1 MKRVASTTSQQ
12 FGYPDKIEKTKNK
25 ENNSEQI
32 TKEKCQKANSNI
44 KLIYIVG
51 WSSSP
56 SSLKTG
62 GSTKVLA
69 ITEAW
74 VLAARVPD
82 GDFGWGTPD
91 DLRGL
96 SNRDVREAL
105 LFSMDFRIASLST
118 NFSTLG
124 TTSLGSILHTSVMI
138 HSKAPSIM
146 FFYYEIKSSC
156 LAWRSFKVFSKQAFS
171 SKASAP
177 LKVLISRVSFSSWDR
192 RLWISLFSFSFSD
205 WTLAIAARSWR
216 LWLRREVTYSKGYP
230 KFRKTKR
237 MKEKSIELQLEKDTH
252 ILSSLERSII
262 ALIQA

>member
-12 FGYPDKIEKTKNK
+12 FGYPEKIEKTKNK

-32 TKEKCQKANSNI
+32 TKEKCQKANNNI

-69 ITEAW
+69 IAEAW

-105 LFSMDFRIASLST
+105 LFSMDFRITSLST
-118 NFSTLG
+118 N
-124 TTSLGSILHTSVMI
+124 SLL
-138 HSKAPSIM
+138 
-146 FFYYEIKSSC
+146 
-156 LAWRSFKVFSKQAFS
+156 
-171 SKASAP
+171 
-177 LKVLISRVSFSSWDR
+177 
-192 RLWISLFSFSFSD
+192 
-205 WTLAIAARSWR
+205 
-216 LWLRREVTYSKGYP
+216 
-230 KFRKTKR
+230 
-237 MKEKSIELQLEKDTH
+237 
-252 ILSSLERSII
+252 
-262 ALIQA
+262 